1 MALYNDKLYEN
12 ILDGIKR
19 GLKSVFMND
28 LYTDHI
34 TDEDERLNDQIED
47 LKQQIRDLFN
57 KHNRFKPLYIDLLSG
72 GRQYFYSILNRK
84 FKKYDVQGYKPP
96 HIRQVILDKFF
107 INPRDD
113 YKFITFE
120 NDSTVLSD
128 FINKKD
134 VIDLLRIVL
143 KIVQVFFKEYYSD

>member
-72 GRQYFYSILNRK
+72 GR
-84 FKKYDVQGYKPP
+84 
-96 HIRQVILDKFF
+96 
-107 INPRDD
+107 
-113 YKFITFE
+113 
-120 NDSTVLSD
+120 
-128 FINKKD
+128 
-134 VIDLLRIVL
+134 
-143 KIVQVFFKEYYSD
+143 